1 MLEMSLCLSEMM
13 DLLIVTT
20 VYTSIFPQTSCL
32 MVKLDLV
39 ITKIII
45 IAYLS
50 HSFYEIFEENK
61 IDLKFLWIIK
71 KHFVLNISDE
81 LTTFF

>member
-1 MLEMSLCLSEMM
+1 
-13 DLLIVTT
+13 
-20 VYTSIFPQTSCL
+20 